1 MFALR
6 QALQTDAYNHYTA
19 IYCLL
24 LEKLRQ
30 HRSQLAAECRGADG
44 RRRRPSS
51 IADQAMMNSATPRPV
66 LASTRRGA
74 FSQTTDCVS
83 ASGTPG
89 AAAAAGTGSGTTTA
103 SPGGGGSSTGGTATT
118 PTYSDIETAALTGCL
133 QEMFPSGVRCVP
145 SSRAGGRVITTSI
158 DEGVE
163 LDSDLCSTASIYST
177 VSGGGVAGASDASRG
192 VLSGTSSSIATA
204 SAAASSSIQSIST
217 GIGSPFMSFDSNVE
231 ADLMSSLSSCNVDSI
246 TQPADRSLAAATSSP
261 RPAGPAT
268 TVAGTPPVTMTPPFS
283 SKFLHGGAGGGKPT
297 AAEVGGPGGGG
308 GAGGAGGLPPLRQT
322 RSPVSFREG
331 RRASD
336 GAMLA
341 QQGVVVAFRQQL
353 RETTKTRGVTELRQ
367 TTTTTT
373 GVAAAS
379 KTPSRGR
386 VRQLSLDG
394 AHPATASAVDD
405 RPPKLGTKRRSYPSS
420 ADSPVDD
427 EPQKI
432 GGAAAGGYASRGP
445 APLGTATTP
454 VSAATV
460 CPADGCPSA
469 AVVGATTV
477 VFPLPKSAGESLH
490 QNIVQTRLQQL
501 LQSARGPA
509 AQAISATAAAASQQ
523 PISELHSLHQQ
534 LQQLHVSPSVAAASS
549 SSASA
554 GGQKLPA
561 ADVEGAPAAVG
572 AAGGGAA
579 ATAIFH
585 STVVPPRLMR
595 RHFVRQ
601 SSHKMPAPPLSTTTG
616 LTIDD
621 DFDVLQWQPVC
632 ELLPQLSPTFEETN
646 EEEDASADFAAK
658 DEATDDA
665 NK

>member
-1 MFALR
+1 M

-30 HRSQLAAECRGADG
+30 HRTQLAAECRGPDG

-51 IADQAMMNSATPRPV
+51 IADQAMTNSATPHPV
-66 LASTRRGA
+66 LASTRRGP
-74 FSQTTDCVS
+74 FSQTTDCVT

-89 AAAAAGTGSGTTTA
+89 ATSGGAAA
-103 SPGGGGSSTGGTATT
+103 SPGTSGGGTATT

-133 QEMFPSGVRCVP
+133 QEMFPAGVRYVP

-177 VSGGGVAGASDASRG
+177 VSGGVTGATDTSRG

-204 SAAASSSIQSIST
+204 SVAASSSIQSIST

-246 TQPADRSLAAATSSP
+246 TQPADRPLTTAASSP
-261 RPAGPAT
+261 RPPGPAS
-268 TVAGTPPVTMTPPFS
+268 TVAETPLVTMTPPFS
-283 SKFLHGGAGGGKPT
+283 SKFPHGGGKP
-297 AAEVGGPGGGG
+297 AAKLGGAVGGD
-308 GAGGAGGLPPLRQT
+308 AALRDS

-336 GAMLA
+336 GVMLA
-341 QQGVVVAFRQQL
+341 QYGVVVAFRQQL
-353 RETTKTRGVTELRQ
+353 RDTTKTRGVTELRQ
-367 TTTTTT
+367 QTET
-373 GVAAAS
+373 G
-379 KTPSRGR
+379 KHPPRGR
-386 VRQLSLDG
+386 TRQLSLDG
-394 AHPATASAVDD
+394 AHPTTSSAGEE
-405 RPPKLGTKRRSYPSS
+405 RPPKLATKRRSYPSS

-432 GGAAAGGYASRGP
+432 GGAQGGGYATRGT
-445 APLGTATTP
+445 APLGTPASVAVGP
-454 VSAATV
+454 DPAA
-460 CPADGCPSA
+460 PAG
-469 AVVGATTV
+469 GTTV
-477 VFPLPKSAGESLH
+477 VFPPPKSTAESLH

-501 LQSARGPA
+501 LQSARP
-509 AQAISATAAAASQQ
+509 TAAATATQ
-523 PISELHSLHQQ
+523 PELHPLHQQ
-534 LQQLHVSPSVAAASS
+534 LQQLHVSPSAVSSPSPAAS
-549 SSASA
+549 AA
-554 GGQKLPA
+554 QKLT
-561 ADVEGAPAAVG
+561 ADVEGAPAA
-572 AAGGGAA
+572 GGAA

-601 SSHKMPAPPLSTTTG
+601 SSHKMSAPPLSTTTG

-621 DFDVLQWQPVC
+621 DFELLQWQPVC
-632 ELLPQLSPTFEETN
+632 GELLPQLSPTFEETN
-646 EEEDASADFAAK
+646 EEEDAK
-658 DEATDDA
+658 DDA
-665 NK
+665 DDDKNK